1 MGTPE
6 TVAIVGAG
14 LAGAKTAEA
23 LRDEGFN
30 GHITLVG
37 EEVARPF
44 RVRKSRDHEE
54 NRHRHQQRR
63 RHRQTKRRL
72 TAGPA

>member
-30 GHITLVG
+30 GHITFVG

-44 RVRKSRDHEE
+44 RVGTVRRDAPTSH
-54 NRHRHQQRR
+54 
-63 RHRQTKRRL
+63 
-72 TAGPA
+72 AGPFVNK